1 MTFFTVRANSN
12 EMGGAV
18 SQQVSSKL
26 KKRSPKRGN
35 VFPGSPI
42 PIIVIHETPPCL
54 CPQEIRLVKQSWT
67 ELQSDM
73 VKVGVVMFTR
83 LFETHPDVQDAF
95 MDFRHMS
102 LEDMRHS
109 KTLREHGLR
118 VMTTVEKVL
127 ARVDDPAKL
136 DAFLHHLG
144 TKHVNYNANK
154 NYIQLVGPQFVK
166 SIKSELEDVWT
177 SETERAWYKLFD
189 YIAYFMKKGM
199 ESVVT

>member
-1 MTFFTVRANSN
+1 MGCANSSEKSSRHSGRLSRKVKSDVVLPEKVSDQKDFEIN
-12 EMGGAV
+12 ENTI
-18 SQQVSSKL
+18 QPEL
-26 KKRSPKRGN
+26 TEE
-35 VFPGSPI
+35 
-42 PIIVIHETPPCL
+42 ETL
-54 CPQEIRLVKQSWT
+54 LVKESWDK
-67 ELQSDM
+67 LHSDI
-73 VKVGVVMFTR
+73 VRVGVVMFTR

>member
-1 MTFFTVRANSN
+1 MCTDQIPVLELIRCLFYSHN
-12 EMGGAV
+12 EH
-18 SQQVSSKL
+18 SL
-26 KKRSPKRGN
+26 
-35 VFPGSPI
+35 
-42 PIIVIHETPPCL
+42 L
-54 CPQEIRLVKQSWT
+54 RLVLFMTLRFLIFS
-67 ELQSDM
+67 LLH
-73 VKVGVVMFTR
+73 R

-154 NYIQLVGPQFVK
+154 NYIQVRKTESQYRMLALVTYRQIFPVHAHYNHAK
-166 SIKSELEDVWT
+166 WI
-177 SETERAWYKLFD
+177 YLFT
-189 YIAYFMKKGM
+189 I
-199 ESVVT
+199 